1 MYRASCGCLSVG
13 WKRDTATGMDTAMGE
28 LHKTAASLRFFG
40 DDLDPEEIT
49 RRLGG
54 TPTVGVRKGGIWLTS
69 RGAEKTAQRGQ
80 WRVTVEQRSPGDLDA
95 QVAELLTPLT
105 ADLAVWNDLTHRFK
119 ADVFCGLF
127 LNEFNEGLCLSPE
140 TLKALGLRGL
150 SLDLDI
156 YGSESET

>member
-1 MYRASCGCLSVG
+1 
-13 WKRDTATGMDTAMGE
+13 MGK

-54 TPTVGVRKGGIWLTS
+54 APTVGVSKGSIWLTS
-69 RGAEKTAQRGQ
+69 SGAEKTARRGQ
-80 WRVTVEQRSPGDLDA
+80 WRVSVERLSPGDLDG

-105 ADLAVWNDLTHRFK
+105 TDLAVWNDLTRRYE
-119 ADVFCGLF
+119 ANVFCGLF
-127 LNEFNEGLCLSPE
+127 LNEFNEGLSLSPE
-140 TLKALGLRGL
+140 TLEALGLRGL

-156 YGSESET
+156 YGPESDT

>member
-1 MYRASCGCLSVG
+1 MAEDG
-13 WKRDTATGMDTAMGE
+13 WKSAVEDGNAAAMGE

-54 TPTVGVRKGGIWLTS
+54 APTVGVRKGGIWLTS
-69 RGAEKTAQRGQ
+69 SGAEKTSPRGQ
-80 WRVTVEQRSPGDLDA
+80 WRITAERRSPGDLDA
-95 QVAELLTPLT
+95 QVAELLTPLST
-105 ADLAVWNDLTHRFK
+105 DFAAWNDLTRRFR

-127 LNEFNEGLCLSPE
+127 LEEFNEGVSLSPE

-150 SLDLDI
+150 TLNLDI
-156 YGSESET
+156 YGPDSQT